1 MLRFS
6 CYNRKSMSKIT
17 KYLNQLITGNAFDAP
32 EILEAYATDQ
42 SALKINPRLVVLPES
57 TSDLQKLMR
66 FFDQLANKNLRVPV
80 AVRGSGLDEMGA
92 DLSTGVVI
100 STEKLNRLEEIDKRE
115 RLVRVQAGITLKE
128 LNTAL
133 LVSGMTIPIKANP
146 NETIGSLIANCPNDS
161 YSAKYGGIRKFV
173 ERIEIV
179 LPNGERIQT
188 GRHGVRSGKSKTL
201 EASIYKKLDKLV
213 KENPE
218 VCQKISDGTPSK
230 AGYPN
235 TIFSVKKS
243 SIDLMPLMFGSE
255 GTLGIISEVILHAE
269 LLPPKPTRLIATFS
283 TLKSTFNCLN
293 KLAKLQPLELNVF
306 DLRILK
312 IAEER
317 GKNLAKI
324 TRKLENGYVI
334 LVSFNDG
341 GLKTSRKVR
350 QAIKALPSTANYL
363 VENEDNATIIDE
375 FENSIE
381 NYINSSASGER
392 VPLLSN
398 FTIPS
403 AELVSFVKDLS
414 VLEQKIRLDLPIF
427 GSFITSTYSTR
438 PSLRI
443 SEPNLEQRAAI
454 LLKTGDILIQKHGG
468 ALAGGYP
475 EGRVK
480 SIITNDKF
488 SKEEKAFYQEIKAI
502 FDPKDI
508 LGADAKLGT
517 DKSFTLKHLR
527 TTKTPKIML

>member
-1 MLRFS
+1 
-6 CYNRKSMSKIT
+6 MSKIT

-32 EILEAYATDQ
+32 EILDAYSTDQ
-42 SALKINPRLVVLPES
+42 SALKVNPRLVVLPES
-57 TSDLQKLMR
+57 TSDLQKLMN
-66 FFDQLANKNLRVPV
+66 FFDKLASKKIRVPV
-80 AVRGSGLDEMGA
+80 AIRGSGLDEMGA

-133 LVSGMTIPIKANP
+133 LVNGMTIPIKANP
-146 NETIGSLIANCPNDS
+146 NETIGSLIANCPNDG
-161 YSAKYGGIRKFV
+161 YSAKYGGIQKFV
-173 ERIEIV
+173 ERVEIV
-179 LPNGERIQT
+179 LANGERIQT
-188 GRHGVRSGKSKTL
+188 GRRGTKGGKSKTL
-201 EASIYKKLDKLV
+201 EESIYQGLNKLV

-218 VCQKISDGTPSK
+218 TFQKLEGQTSGK

-235 TIFSVKKS
+235 VFFANKKG
-243 SIDLMPLMFGSE
+243 SIDLMPLLFGSE

-269 LLPPKPTRLIATFS
+269 LLPPKPTRLVTTFS
-283 TLKSTFNCLN
+283 SLKSTFSFLSKVANLN
-293 KLAKLQPLELNVF
+293 PLELNVF

-312 IAEER
+312 IAEDR
-317 GKNLAKI
+317 GKNLSKI
-324 TRKLENGYVI
+324 TRKLQNGYVV
-334 LVSFNDG
+334 LASFNDG
-341 GLKTSRKVR
+341 GIKGGRKVR
-350 QAIKALPSTANYL
+350 QAIKFLPSTANYV
-363 VENEDNATIIDE
+363 VEDEETASILDE

-381 NYINSSASGER
+381 SYLNAANGGER
-392 VPLLSN
+392 IPLLSN

-403 AELVSFVKDLS
+403 ENLILFIKDLS

-427 GSFITSTYSTR
+427 GSFTTSTYSTR

-443 SEPNLEQRAAI
+443 GEPNLEQRAAI
-454 LLKTGDILIQKHGG
+454 LLKTGDILIRKHGG

-480 SIITNDKF
+480 SIITNENF
-488 SKEEKAFYQEIKAI
+488 SKEEKSFYQEVKAI

-527 TTKTPKIML
+527 TTKSPKIML

>member
-1 MLRFS
+1 
-6 CYNRKSMSKIT
+6 MSKIT

-42 SALKINPRLVVLPES
+42 SALKINPKLVVLPES
-57 TSDLQKLMR
+57 TADIQKLMR
-66 FFDQLANKNLRVPV
+66 FFDQLANKSLRVPV

-115 RLVRVQAGITLKE
+115 RLVRVQSGITLKE

-146 NETIGSLIANCPNDS
+146 NETIGSLIANCPNDG
-161 YSAKYGGIRKFV
+161 YSAKYGGIKKYV
-173 ERIEIV
+173 ERIEFV
-179 LPNGERIQT
+179 LPNGERVQT
-188 GRHGVRSGKSKTL
+188 GRHSIRSGKPKNL
-201 EASIYKKLDKLV
+201 EEAVYQKLGKLV
-213 KENPE
+213 KDNPE
-218 VCQKISDGTPSK
+218 LCQKISTSTPSK

-235 TIFSVKKS
+235 TVFAVKKN
-243 SIDLMPLMFGSE
+243 SIDLMPLLFGSE

-269 LLPPKPTRLIATFS
+269 LLPPKPTRLVATFS
-283 TLKSTFNCLN
+283 SLKSTFNSLS

-324 TRKLENGYVI
+324 TRKLESGYVV
-334 LVSFNDG
+334 LASFNDG

-350 QAIKALPSTANYL
+350 QAAKLLPSTSNCL
-363 VENEDNATIIDE
+363 IEDEDNTAILDE

-381 NYINSSASGER
+381 SYLNSSNNGER

-403 AELVSFVKDLS
+403 ENLVPFIKDLS
-414 VLEQKIRLDLPIF
+414 ILEQKIRLDLPIF

-443 SEPNLEQRAAI
+443 GEPNLEQRAAI
-454 LLKTGDILIQKHGG
+454 LLKTGDILIHNHGG

-480 SIITNDKF
+480 SVITNEKF
-488 SKEEKAFYQEIKAI
+488 SKEEKAFYQEVKDI
-502 FDPKDI
+502 FDPSNI
-508 LGADAKLGT
+508 LGPDAKLGT

>member
-1 MLRFS
+1 
-6 CYNRKSMSKIT
+6 MSKIT

-32 EILEAYATDQ
+32 EILEAYSTDQ

-57 TSDLQKLMR
+57 TADLQKLMR
-66 FFDQLANKNLRVPV
+66 FFDQLANKDVRVPV

-133 LVSGMTIPIKANP
+133 LVSSMTIPIKANP
-146 NETIGSLIANCPNDS
+146 NETIGSLIANCPNDG

-173 ERIEIV
+173 ERAEII
-179 LPNGERIQT
+179 LANGERIQT
-188 GRHGVRSGKSKTL
+188 GRHSIRSGKPKTL
-201 EASIYKKLDKLV
+201 EDSIYQDLSKLI

-218 VCQKISDGTPSK
+218 TCRKIAEGTSGK

-235 TIFSVKKS
+235 VVFSTKKN
-243 SIDLMPLMFGSE
+243 SIDLMPLLFGSE

-269 LLPPKPTRLIATFS
+269 LLPPKPIRLVTTFS
-283 TLKSTFNCLN
+283 SLKSTINYLG
-293 KLAKLQPLELNVF
+293 KVAKLQPLELNVF

-312 IAEER
+312 IAEDR
-317 GKNLAKI
+317 GKNLSKI
-324 TRKLENGYVI
+324 TRKLENGYVVLI
-334 LVSFNDG
+334 SFNDG
-341 GLKTSRKVR
+341 GIKGSHKIR
-350 QAIKALPSTANYL
+350 QAVKLLPSTPSYIL
-363 VENEDNATIIDE
+363 EDEENASTLDE

-381 NYINSSASGER
+381 SYLNSANNGER

-398 FTIPS
+398 FTIPG
-403 AELVSFVKDLS
+403 ENLVSFIKDLA
-414 VLEQKIRLDLPIF
+414 VLEQKIRLDLPVF

-443 SEPNLEQRAAI
+443 GEPNLEQRAAI
-454 LLKTGDILIQKHGG
+454 LLKTGDILISKHGG
-468 ALAGGYP
+468 AIAGGYP

-480 SIITNDKF
+480 SVVTNENF
-488 SKEEKAFYQEIKAI
+488 SKEEKTFYQKVKAI

>member
-1 MLRFS
+1 
-6 CYNRKSMSKIT
+6 MSKIT

-32 EILEAYATDQ
+32 EILEAYSTDQ
-42 SALKINPRLVVLPES
+42 SALKVNPRLVVLPES
-57 TSDLQKLMR
+57 TADLQKLMR
-66 FFDQLANKNLRVPV
+66 FFDQLAGKDVRVPV
-80 AVRGSGLDEMGA
+80 AIRGSGLDEMGA

-161 YSAKYGGIRKFV
+161 YSAKYGGIQKFV
-173 ERIEIV
+173 ERVEIV
-179 LPNGERIQT
+179 LANGERIQT
-188 GRHGVRSGKSKTL
+188 GRHNIRSSKPKSL
-201 EASIYKKLDKLV
+201 EDSIYQGLGKLV
-213 KENPE
+213 SENSE
-218 VCQKISDGTPSK
+218 ACQKIAEGTSGK

-235 TIFSVKKS
+235 IIFSTKKN
-243 SIDLMPLMFGSE
+243 SIDLMPLLFGSE

-269 LLPPKPTRLIATFS
+269 LLPPKPTRLVTTFS
-283 TLKSTFNCLN
+283 SLKSTANYLA
-293 KLAKLQPLELNVF
+293 KAAKLQPLELNVF

-312 IAEER
+312 IAEDR
-317 GKNLAKI
+317 GKNLSKI
-324 TRKLENGYVI
+324 TRKLENGYVV

-341 GLKTSRKVR
+341 GIKGNRKIR
-350 QAIKALPSTANYL
+350 QAVKLLPSTSNYIL
-363 VENEDNATIIDE
+363 EDSESAPILDE

-381 NYINSSASGER
+381 NYLNSANNGER

-398 FTIPS
+398 FTIPGDN
-403 AELVSFVKDLS
+403 LVSFIKDLA

-427 GSFITSTYSTR
+427 GSFITATYSTR

-443 SEPNLEQRAAI
+443 GEPNLEQRAAI
-454 LLKTGDILIQKHGG
+454 LLKTGDILISKHGG
-468 ALAGGYP
+468 AIAGGYP

-480 SIITNDKF
+480 SIITNENF
-488 SKEEKAFYQEIKAI
+488 SKEEKSFYREIKSI

-517 DKSFTLKHLR
+517 DKAFTLKHLR